1 MLNWPW
7 RRLIPEGERERRSK
21 GAMEG
26 DIQVMSTLKSGRC
39 GGNIPYSHPTI
50 YVDVGK
56 KMVVMMMMMIQWI
69 LFWGPI
75 FFPSAIPVMN
85 PIWILWQSFCP
96 VARWEAIHPA
106 FREPPSE
113 PLMLFGEAGGR
124 GFCCSFFAEHL
135 GNTRGKGLKDLHK
148 TPTHQKTIRIHN

>member
-1 MLNWPW
+1 MASAHPW
-7 RRLIPEGERERRSK
+7 RGARAAIQGRHGRRHSGDEHPEIRKVRWEYSLFPPH
-21 GAMEG
+21 
-26 DIQVMSTLKSGRC
+26 DLCRC
-39 GGNIPYSHPTI
+39 W
-50 YVDVGK
+50 K

-124 GFCCSFFAEHL
+124 RFCCSFFAEHL